1 MIEIR
6 ELVFEYPG
14 HRALVGVTLDI
25 VKGSITALVGPNGA
39 GKTTLL
45 RCMAA
50 LETPYAGRVTIGGLD
65 TRDAPRAIHAGLG
78 YLPDFFGLYDALS
91 VRRCLHYAARA
102 HGIAPGAAADAAEAA
117 AARVGLSDRLEQ
129 AAGSLSRGL
138 RQRLAIAQAIVH
150 QPKVLL
156 LDEPAAGLD
165 PQARREL
172 SRLLLSL
179 RDGGMTLVVSSH
191 ILAEL
196 EDYSDRMVI
205 VDRGRITGGESIALK
220 IGVRLRIRLALPR
233 EGFEDF
239 LAAQGAKIV
248 ESGADQ
254 ALVDAPTD
262 IQARARLLAALVGAG
277 FAVADFTEDA
287 RALEN
292 VYFART
298 GGRP

>member
-14 HRALVGVTLDI
+14 HRALAGVSLTI

-50 LETPYAGRVTIGGLD
+50 LETPYAGRVTIDGLD
-65 TRDAPRAIHAGLG
+65 TREAPRAIHAGLG

-102 HGIAPGAAADAAEAA
+102 HGIAPEAAAAAAEAA
-117 AARVGLSDRLEQ
+117 AVRVGLVDRMEQ
-129 AAGSLSRGL
+129 AAGQLSRGL

-165 PQARREL
+165 PKARRDL
-172 SRLLLSL
+172 SRLLLVL

-205 VDRGRITGGESIALK
+205 VDRGRIAGGDSIALK
-220 IGVRLRIRLALPR
+220 TGARLRIRLASPR
-233 EGFEDF
+233 DDLQSF
-239 LAAQGAKIV
+239 LAGQGVTILK
-248 ESGADQ
+248 ADSDH
-254 ALVDAPTD
+254 AVVGMSADVG
-262 IQARARLLAALVGAG
+262 ARAGLLAALVAAG

-287 RALEN
+287 RALED
-292 VYFART
+292 VYFSQT
-298 GGRP
+298 GGAA